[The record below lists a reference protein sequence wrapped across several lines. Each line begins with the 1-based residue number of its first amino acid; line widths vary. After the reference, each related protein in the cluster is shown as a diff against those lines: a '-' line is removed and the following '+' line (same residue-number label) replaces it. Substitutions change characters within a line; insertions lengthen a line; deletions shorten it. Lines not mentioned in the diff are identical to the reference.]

1 MCILTNKVG
10 RIQIFR
16 QHNSRFPLNSIG
28 KEEFSLVLERSSLR
42 YVLASETLGR
52 REFPYNTQRSK
63 FRCY

>member
-42 YVLASETLGR
+42 YVLASETPSG
-52 REFPYNTQRSK
+52 REFEE
-63 FRCY
+63 